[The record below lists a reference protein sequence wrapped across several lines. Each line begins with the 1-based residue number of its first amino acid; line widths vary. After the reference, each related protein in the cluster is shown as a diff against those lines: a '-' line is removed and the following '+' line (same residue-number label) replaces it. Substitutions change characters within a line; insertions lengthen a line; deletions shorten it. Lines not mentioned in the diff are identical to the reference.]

1 MNATQ
6 RRLEGKVALIVGAG
20 QTPGPKMG
28 NGRATALLFARE
40 GAQVLA
46 ADQNIASAEETVALI
61 QSEGGSAAAVETDV
75 TDESSIQRA
84 VHDCTQR
91 WNRLD
96 ILHNNVGISVAGGD
110 APVTEITVEAFDR
123 IMAVN
128 LRSVVLACKHA
139 LPIMRDQGSGVIL
152 TISSIA
158 ALVIL
163 YSSAQAGSIRI
174 GTEGA
179 YPPWNAK
186 DESGKLIGFEVEL
199 AGWLCIY
206 MKADCTLV
214 EQDWDGMIPGLI
226 MRKYDAIM
234 AGMSITDE
242 RMKTINFSQGYADEV
257 ASLAVMK
264 GSSLEG
270 MDTPK
275 AINLSTGGGAAK
287 KALKTLTAALAG
299 KTIGVQT
306 ATIHQNFLESGDV
319 GNVKVR
325 TYKTQDEVNLDLAA
339 GRIDAALAAAV
350 AFTDYAEKS
359 GKPVVLV
366 GPTFSGGAFGNGVG
380 VGIRKADTQLLED
393 FNKAIDSARKS
404 GKISELAIRWFGFDA
419 SM

>member
-1 MNATQ
+1 M
-6 RRLEGKVALIVGAG
+6 K
-20 QTPGPKMG
+20 
-28 NGRATALLFARE
+28 
-40 GAQVLA
+40 
-46 ADQNIASAEETVALI
+46 NIYKFFL
-61 QSEGGSAAAVETDV
+61 
-75 TDESSIQRA
+75 
-84 VHDCTQR
+84 
-91 WNRLD
+91 
-96 ILHNNVGISVAGGD
+96 
-110 APVTEITVEAFDR
+110 
-123 IMAVN
+123 
-128 LRSVVLACKHA
+128 
-139 LPIMRDQGSGVIL
+139 
-152 TISSIA
+152 SSIA
-158 ALVIL
+158 ALAIL
-163 YSSAQAGSIRI
+163 TSSTQAGSVKI

-186 DESGKLIGFEVEL
+186 DESGKFIGFEVEL
-199 AGWLCIY
+199 ANWLCIY
-206 MKADCTLV
+206 MEADCTIV

-234 AGMSITDE
+234 AGMSITEE

-264 GSSLEG
+264 GSSLESL
-270 MDTPK
+270 DTVEG
-275 AINLSTGGGAAK
+275 INLSKRDGTVK
-287 KALKTLTAALAG
+287 KTLKALTAALAG

-319 GNVKVR
+319 GSVKVR

-380 VGIRKADTQLLED
+380 VGLRKADTQLEKD
-393 FNKAIDSARKS
+393 FNKAINTARKN
-404 GKISELAIRWFGFDA
+404 GKISELAIKWFGFDA

>member
-1 MNATQ
+1 M
-6 RRLEGKVALIVGAG
+6 K
-20 QTPGPKMG
+20 
-28 NGRATALLFARE
+28 
-40 GAQVLA
+40 
-46 ADQNIASAEETVALI
+46 NIFKFFL
-61 QSEGGSAAAVETDV
+61 
-75 TDESSIQRA
+75 
-84 VHDCTQR
+84 
-91 WNRLD
+91 
-96 ILHNNVGISVAGGD
+96 
-110 APVTEITVEAFDR
+110 
-123 IMAVN
+123 
-128 LRSVVLACKHA
+128 
-139 LPIMRDQGSGVIL
+139 
-152 TISSIA
+152 SSIA
-158 ALVIL
+158 ALAIFF
-163 YSSAQAGSIRI
+163 SSAQADSIRI

-199 AGWLCIY
+199 ANFLCIY
-206 MKADCTLV
+206 MKVDCTIV
-214 EQDWDGMIPGLI
+214 EQDWDGMIPGLL
-226 MRKYDAIM
+226 MKKYDAIM

-275 AINLSTGGGAAK
+275 GINLSKGGSDVK

-319 GNVKVR
+319 GTVKIR

-380 VGIRKADTQLLED
+380 VGIRKGDTALLKR
-393 FNKAIDSARKS
+393 FNKAIDQARKS
-404 GKISELAIRWFGFDA
+404 GKIRELAIKWFGFDA

>member
-1 MNATQ
+1 MKNIYKFF
-6 RRLEGKVALIVGAG
+6 LSSIVALG
-20 QTPGPKMG
+20 
-28 NGRATALLFARE
+28 LL
-40 GAQVLA
+40 V
-46 ADQNIASAEETVALI
+46 ST
-61 QSEGGSAAAVETDV
+61 
-75 TDESSIQRA
+75 
-84 VHDCTQR
+84 
-91 WNRLD
+91 
-96 ILHNNVGISVAGGD
+96 
-110 APVTEITVEAFDR
+110 
-123 IMAVN
+123 
-128 LRSVVLACKHA
+128 
-139 LPIMRDQGSGVIL
+139 
-152 TISSIA
+152 
-158 ALVIL
+158 
-163 YSSAQAGSIRI
+163 AQADSIRI

-199 AGWLCIY
+199 ANFLCIY
-206 MKADCTLV
+206 MKADCTIV

-264 GSSLEG
+264 GSPLEG

-319 GNVKVR
+319 GSVKIR

-380 VGIRKADTQLLED
+380 VGIRKDDTALLKK
-393 FNKAIDSARKS
+393 FNAAINKARKT
-404 GKISELAIRWFGFDA
+404 GKISELAIKWFGFDA